1 MNKSDLIE
9 KVSRDCKLSKATAE
23 QALNSVFSAITN
35 AVAGENK
42 VTLIGFGSFSVSER
56 IARDG
61 RNPKTGEVIQIAARK
76 FVKFK
81 AGKILANAVK

>member
-42 VTLIGFGSFSVSER
+42 VTLIGFGS
-56 IARDG
+56 
-61 RNPKTGEVIQIAARK
+61 
-76 FVKFK
+76 
-81 AGKILANAVK
+81 